1 MSSATTIGV
10 HFRPVSDVVAAAGGH
25 WPELLA
31 AIGIIVP
38 SQGKHGP
45 CPVCGGTDR
54 FRLDDKGGR
63 GTWICSQCDK
73 PSGDGLDL
81 VCRVTGKSPKEAAGL
96 LAPLVGLSF
105 GGLDPAERGR
115 IHQQQQARAEADAK
129 QAALQRQ
136 RAARRAIAILQ
147 NCEPGQAAYL
157 ADKGLAEVVGHITQR
172 VIVVGPLTFPA
183 GSLVVSLRN
192 DAGELV
198 NVQLIA
204 PDGGK
209 GYLAGGQ
216 KAGAFHPIEGG
227 ALVAVVEGYATG
239 LSVHLATGATVYCAM
254 DCGNLLAVA
263 TIARSQHPE
272 SRILLCGD
280 NDAAT
285 KGNPGMTKAEQA
297 AAAIGG
303 LVAIPP
309 CVRDGDPSHFVDAS
323 NMVSLST
330 AGDWNDYHQAH
341 GLTTTQRAIMDT
353 STAPNTAQIKDA
365 DQKEGGWTA
374 DKSRP
379 EGVPTAEG
387 GAPRRATVTAWPKGQ
402 AQAGDHMAE
411 ETPADADEGHPLPN
425 GFEIRGD
432 RLCVWELVGRGENA
446 QQELVPI
453 SSPIRVLAETA
464 DEHRRGYGRLLE
476 WHDSAGRVRQWA
488 MPVRSLVPRNGDE
501 VFATL
506 LDAGLP
512 FIELGH
518 KRKLAAYLMA
528 CQPERRI
535 TCVERTGWHDH
546 AYVLPQ
552 GAIGPDA
559 EGVILQTAG
568 YAASDFT
575 ERGSLSE
582 WQQEVAG
589 LAVGNSRLCFA
600 LSLAFAAPLLSLVG
614 MEGGGFHLKGESTDG
629 KTTIMKA
636 AASVYGNP
644 DRYSQ
649 TWRATGNAI
658 EGIASRRNDA
668 LLCLDELGEL
678 DGREAGQV
686 AYMLA
691 NGQGKGRSRQDGELR
706 ERKAWRLLFL
716 STGELSLEDHAAS
729 AGQRTQAGME
739 VRTIQIPSD
748 TGHHGAFEWLHGMA
762 GGRTF
767 ADTLKANAERQHG
780 TAFHALVAG
789 LTNDMEQHR
798 EHLRSEIQRL
808 AAELTPQ
815 GAGNQ
820 VGRAINRFALVATA
834 GELATR
840 LGITGWPAGEAI
852 RAVRACL
859 KAWLAERGHL
869 GNKED
874 AATLE
879 QVRRF
884 VTANQYAR
892 FADWFDTSHRPAN
905 MVGYRK
911 VETDGVSFFVL
922 PLGWAEITKGRD
934 PKRAAHLCL
943 EAGYLLTSKDK
954 KRLQRQARLPGM
966 NARTWVYV
974 LVERVLADEGE
985 GKEDE

>member
-1 MSSATTIGV
+1 MTTAIRGV
-10 HFRPVSDVVAAAGGH
+10 TGPRFVSDVVAAACGH

-31 AIGIIVP
+31 AVGIDTP
-38 SQGKHGP
+38 SRGKHGP
-45 CPVCGGTDR
+45 CPVCGGSDR

-63 GTWICSQCDK
+63 GTWICNQCGA
-73 PSGDGLDL
+73 GDGLDL
-81 VCRVTGKSPKEAAGL
+81 VSKVTGKPPKEVAEL
-96 LAPLVGLSF
+96 LAPLVGLSA
-105 GGLDPAERGR
+105 GGLDPAERER

-129 QAALQRQ
+129 QAEQLRQ
-136 RAARRAIAILQ
+136 KAARRAAAIMRS
-147 NCEPGQAAYL
+147 CEPGQAPYL
-157 ADKGLAEVVGHITQR
+157 VHKRLRWPCGALNRQVIAVGAM
-172 VIVVGPLTFPA
+172 TFPA
-183 GSLVVSLRN
+183 GSLVVPLI
-192 DAGELV
+192 DEAGELV
-198 NVQLIA
+198 NVQLI
-204 PDGGK
+204 DDRGGK
-209 GYLAGGQ
+209 SYLAGGR
-216 KAGAFHPIEGG
+216 KAGTFHRIEGG
-227 ALVAVVEGYATG
+227 ELVAVVEGYATG
-239 LSVHLATGATVYCAM
+239 LSVHLASGATVYCAM
-254 DCGNLLAVA
+254 DCGNLAVVA
-263 TIARSQHPE
+263 AIARRQHPE
-272 SRILLCGD
+272 ARILLCGD
-280 NDAAT
+280 NDADT
-285 KGNPGMTKAEQA
+285 QGNPGKTKAEHA
-297 AAAIGG
+297 AAVIGG
-303 LVAIPP
+303 LVALPP
-309 CVRDGDPSHFVDAS
+309 EFS
-323 NMVSLST
+323 
-330 AGDWNDYHQAH
+330 GDWNDYHQAH
-341 GLTTTQRAIMDT
+341 GLTKTKEAIMGT
-353 STAPNTAQIKDA
+353 STTPTTSNQVNKKDLTVGQTLGGITKSQGETAKQSKDA
-365 DQKEGGWTA
+365 SQREGA
-374 DKSRP
+374 EVIALHP
-379 EGVPTAEG
+379 EPTATSQE
-387 GAPRRATVTAWPKGQ
+387 
-402 AQAGDHMAE
+402 
-411 ETPADADEGHPLPN
+411 DEQGLPE

-432 RLCVWELVGRGENA
+432 RLCALVMVGRGEDTR
-446 QQELVPI
+446 QEWAPL

-464 DEHRRGYGRLLE
+464 DEHGRGYGRLLE
-476 WHDSAGRVRQWA
+476 WQDSAGRVRQWA

-501 VFATL
+501 VFIAL

-512 FIELGH
+512 FVELGH

-535 TCVERTGWHDH
+535 TCVERTGWHGR

-552 GAIGPDA
+552 GAIGPEA
-559 EGVILQTAG
+559 EGVILQTTG

-575 ERGSLSE
+575 ERGTLAE
-582 WQQEVAG
+582 WQQGVSG

-691 NGQGKGRSRQDGELR
+691 NGQGKGRSKQDGELR

-748 TGHHGAFEWLHGMA
+748 TGQHGAFEWLHGME

-767 ADTLKANAERQHG
+767 ADTLKANADHQHG
-780 TAFHALVAG
+780 TAFRALVAG
-789 LTNDMEQHR
+789 LAADMEQHR

-808 AAELTPQ
+808 AAELTPK

-820 VGRAINRFALVATA
+820 VGRAINRFALVAAA

-840 LGITGWPAGEAI
+840 LGVTGWPEGESV
-852 RAVRACL
+852 RAVRVCL

-879 QVRRF
+879 QVRGF
-884 VTANQYAR
+884 VTAHQYTR
-892 FADWFDTSHRPAN
+892 FADWFNADHRPAN
-905 MVGYRK
+905 MVGFRK
-911 VETDGVSFFVL
+911 VESDGVSFFVL
-922 PLGWAEITKGRD
+922 PPGWAEITKGRD

-943 EAGYLLTSKDK
+943 EAGYLLASKDK
-954 KRLQRQARLPGM
+954 KRLQRLSRLPGM
-966 NARTWVYV
+966 GKAVRVYV
-974 LVERVLADEGE
+974 LTERVLADEGD
-985 GKEDE
+985 GQEDE

>member
-1 MSSATTIGV
+1 MTASTKGAASPR
-10 HFRPVSDVVAAAGGH
+10 FVSDVTNAAAGH

-31 AIGIIVP
+31 GIGIDVP
-38 SQGKHGP
+38 RRGKHGP
-45 CPVCGGTDR
+45 CPACGGKDR

-63 GTWICSQCDK
+63 GTWICNQCGA
-73 PSGDGLDL
+73 GDGLDL
-81 VCRVTGKSPKEAAGL
+81 VCRVFSTPPKEAAEL
-96 LAPLVGLSF
+96 IAPLVGLPA
-105 GGLDPAERGR
+105 GGLDPIERER
-115 IHQQQQARAEADAK
+115 LHQRQQANIERERK
-129 QAALQRQ
+129 QAEQQRQ
-136 RAARRAIAILQ
+136 KAARRAADIMADT
-147 NCEPGQAAYL
+147 GQGESPYL
-157 ADKGLAEVVGHITQR
+157 ERKGFGSHLNAVNRTLIREG
-172 VIVVGPLTFPA
+172 GENYPA
-183 GSLVVSLRN
+183 GSLVIPLTN
-192 DAGELV
+192 EAGELV
-198 NVQLIA
+198 NVQLIGH
-204 PDGGK
+204 DGSK
-209 GYLAGGQ
+209 RYLAGGQ
-216 KAGAFHPIEGG
+216 KAGAYHRIEGG
-227 ALVAVVEGYATG
+227 ELVAVVEGYATG
-239 LSVHLATGATVYCAM
+239 LTVYLATGATVYCAM
-254 DCGNLLAVA
+254 DAGNLLAVT
-263 TIARSQHPE
+263 TIARRQHPE
-272 SRILLCGD
+272 ARILLCGD
-280 NDAAT
+280 NDAHT
-285 KGNPGMTKAEQA
+285 QGNPGKTKAEQA

-303 LVAIPP
+303 LVSL
-309 CVRDGDPSHFVDAS
+309 PSV
-323 NMVSLST
+323 

-341 GLTTTQRAIMDT
+341 GLTATKEAIMSASATPTHNHPQD
-353 STAPNTAQIKDA
+353 QDA
-365 DQKEGGWTA
+365 HQRE
-374 DKSRP
+374 
-379 EGVPTAEG
+379 
-387 GAPRRATVTAWPKGQ
+387 GAPWQAEVVPLHPVRDDETEKGQ
-402 AQAGDHMAE
+402 D
-411 ETPADADEGHPLPN
+411 LPE

-432 RLCVWELVGRGENA
+432 RLCVWEQVGRGDDA
-446 QQELVPI
+446 RQELVPI
-453 SSPIRVLAETA
+453 SSPVRVLAETS
-464 DEHRRGYGRLLE
+464 DEHGRGYGRLLA
-476 WHDSAGRVRQWA
+476 WQDSAGRERQWA
-488 MPVRSLVPRNGDE
+488 MPVRSLVPRNGEE
-501 VFATL
+501 VFAAL

-518 KRKLAAYLMA
+518 KRKLSAYLMA

-535 TCVERTGWHDH
+535 TCVERTGWHGR

-552 GAIGPDA
+552 GSIGPDA

-568 YAASDFT
+568 YAANDFT

-582 WQQEVAG
+582 WQQGVAG

-691 NGQGKGRSRQDGELR
+691 NGQGKGRSKQDGELR

-748 TGHHGAFEWLHGMA
+748 TGHHGAFEWLHGMDS
-762 GGRTF
+762 GRTF
-767 ADTLKANAERQHG
+767 ADTLKAHCDHQHG
-780 TAFHALVAG
+780 SAFRTYVEALAG
-789 LTNDMEQHR
+789 DLEAHSER
-798 EHLRSEIQRL
+798 LRAEIKRI
-808 AAELTPQ
+808 AAELTPH

-820 VGRAINRFALVATA
+820 VGRAINRFALVAAA

-840 LGITGWPAGEAI
+840 LGVTGWPEGEAL
-852 RAVRACL
+852 RAVRVCL

-879 QVRRF
+879 QVRGF
-884 VTANQYAR
+884 VTAHQYTR
-892 FADWFDTSHRPAN
+892 FADWFDANHRPAN
-905 MVGYRK
+905 MVGFRK
-911 VETDGVSFFVL
+911 VESDGVSFFVL
-922 PLGWAEITKGRD
+922 PPGWAEITKGRD

-943 EAGYLLTSKDK
+943 EAGYLLASKDK
-954 KRLQRQARLPGM
+954 KRLQRLSRLPGM
-966 NARTWVYV
+966 GKAVRVYV
-974 LVERVLADEGE
+974 LTERVLADEGD
-985 GKEDE
+985 GQEDE